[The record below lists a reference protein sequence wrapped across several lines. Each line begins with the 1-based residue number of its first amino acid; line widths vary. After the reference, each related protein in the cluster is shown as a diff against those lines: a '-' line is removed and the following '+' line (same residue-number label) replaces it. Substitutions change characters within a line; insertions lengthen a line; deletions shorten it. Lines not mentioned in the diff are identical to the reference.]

1 MKRTALL
8 TVLIFTFLNTLLSS
22 GQDTMDIS
30 IRNKEFINISENGNR
45 TRISI
50 AGDRLEL
57 EAAGENLMIRLG
69 KRGIEISDGNKIDWK
84 KYEDVYYNDEEDV
97 YYNDE
102 EDPADKRRRNRRRF
116 TPHWSAIEIGVNNY
130 LTSDYSMSLPAELS
144 YMDLNTDK
152 SFNINFNFAQLG
164 IGLSRHFG
172 IVTGFG
178 LEFNDYK
185 FDGNNNISKDEEGVT
200 GPIYPPDGIEY
211 EKTKL
216 TTTYLTMPLML
227 EAQIPVKYY
236 RTINIAAG
244 AIGGVKLG
252 SHNKLV
258 YYDGGKQ
265 KVKEKD
271 DFSLSV
277 FRYGPTVRLGYESL
291 QVYATYYM
299 NGLFIE
305 NKGPELYP
313 FQLGIAVAFND

>member
-1 MKRTALL
+1 MKRIALL
-8 TVLIFTFLNTLLSS
+8 TVLIFTFLNTLLAS
-22 GQDTMDIS
+22 GQDTMDIKLMKKD
-30 IRNKEFINISENGNR
+30 IINISENGNR
-45 TRISI
+45 THISI

-57 EAAGENLMIRLG
+57 EAAGENVKIRLG

-84 KYEDVYYNDEEDV
+84 KYDDIYYQSEED
-97 YYNDE
+97 
-102 EDPADKRRRNRRRF
+102 DPADKRRRNRRRF
-116 TPHWSAIEIGVNNY
+116 TPHWSAMEIGINNY
-130 LTSDYSMSLPAELS
+130 LSSDYSMSLPPELS

-152 SFNINFNFAQLG
+152 SFNININFAQLG

-172 IVTGFG
+172 IVTGLG

-185 FDGNNNISKDEEGVT
+185 FDGNNNIRKDEEGVI
-200 GPIYPPDGIEY
+200 GPMYPADGIKY

-216 TTTYLTMPLML
+216 STTYLTMPLML
-227 EAQIPVKYY
+227 EAQIPVRYR

-265 KVKEKD
+265 KVKEND

-277 FRYGPTVRLGYESL
+277 LRYGPSVRLGYDSF
-291 QVYATYYM
+291 QIYATYYM

-313 FQLGIAVAFND
+313 FQLGIAISFND

>member
-1 MKRTALL
+1 M
-8 TVLIFTFLNTLLSS
+8 IFTFLNTLLAS
-22 GQDTMDIS
+22 GQDTMN
-30 IRNKEFINISENGNR
+30 IRMRNNEIINISEDGNR

-57 EAAGENLMIRLG
+57 EAAGENVKIRLG
-69 KRGIEISDGNKIDWK
+69 NRGIEISDGNNIDWK
-84 KYEDVYYNDEEDV
+84 KYEDIYYYDDT
-97 YYNDE
+97 D
-102 EDPADKRRRNRRRF
+102 DPADKRRRDRRRF
-116 TPHWSAIEIGVNNY
+116 TPHWSAIEIGMNNY
-130 LTSDYSMSLPAELS
+130 LTSDYSMSLPPELS
-144 YMDLNTDK
+144 YMDLHTGK
-152 SFNINFNFAQLG
+152 SFNININFAQLG
-164 IGLSRHFG
+164 IGLTRHFG
-172 IVTGFG
+172 IVTGLG

-185 FDGNNNISKDEEGVT
+185 FEGNNNISKDEEGVI
-200 GPIYPPDGIEY
+200 GPMYPADGIEY

-227 EAQIPVKYY
+227 EAQIPVRYR

-277 FRYGPTVRLGYESL
+277 LRYGPTVRLGYDSF

-299 NGLFIE
+299 NGLFLE

-313 FQLGIAVAFND
+313 FQLGIAIAFND

>member
-1 MKRTALL
+1 MKRISVV
-8 TVLIFTFLNTLLSS
+8 TVLIFTFLNTLLAS
-22 GQDTMDIS
+22 GQDTMN
-30 IRNKEFINISENGNR
+30 IRMRNNEIINISEDGNR

-57 EAAGENLMIRLG
+57 EAAGENVKIRLG
-69 KRGIEISDGNKIDWK
+69 NRGIEISDGNNIDWK
-84 KYEDVYYNDEEDV
+84 KYEDIYYYDDT
-97 YYNDE
+97 D
-102 EDPADKRRRNRRRF
+102 DPADKRRRDRRRF
-116 TPHWSAIEIGVNNY
+116 TPHWSAIEIGMNNY
-130 LTSDYSMSLPAELS
+130 LTSDYSMSLPPELS
-144 YMDLNTDK
+144 YMDLHTGK
-152 SFNINFNFAQLG
+152 SFNININFAQLG
-164 IGLSRHFG
+164 IGLTRHFG
-172 IVTGFG
+172 IVTGLG

-185 FDGNNNISKDEEGVT
+185 FEGNNNISKDEEGVI
-200 GPIYPPDGIEY
+200 GPMYPADGIEY

-227 EAQIPVKYY
+227 EAQIPVRYR

-277 FRYGPTVRLGYESL
+277 LRYGPTVRLGYDSF

-299 NGLFIE
+299 NGLFLE

-313 FQLGIAVAFND
+313 FQLGIAITFRD

>member
-1 MKRTALL
+1 MKRIAFL
-8 TVLIFTFLNTLLSS
+8 TVLIFAFLNTLWSS
-22 GQDTMDIS
+22 GQDTTNIKM
-30 IRNKEFINISENGNR
+30 RNNEIINIKDEGNR
-45 TRISI
+45 TYISI
-50 AGDRLEL
+50 AGNRLEM
-57 EAAGENLMIRLG
+57 EAAGENVKIRLG
-69 KRGIEISDGNKIDWK
+69 KRGLEITDGNKIDWK
-84 KYEDVYYNDEEDV
+84 KYDDLYYQTEKDN
-97 YYNDE
+97 
-102 EDPADKRRRNRRRF
+102 PADERKRNRRRF
-116 TPHWSAIEIGVNNY
+116 TPHWSAVEIGINNY
-130 LTSDYSMSLPAELS
+130 LTSDYSMSLPPELS
-144 YMDLNTDK
+144 YMDLNTGK
-152 SFNINFNFAQLG
+152 SFNININFAQLG

-172 IVTGFG
+172 IVTGLG

-185 FDGNNNISKDEEGVT
+185 FEGNNNITKNNEGVI
-200 GPIYPPDGIEY
+200 GPMYPADGINY

-216 TTTYLTMPLML
+216 STSYLTMPLML
-227 EAQIPVKYY
+227 EAQIPVKYG

-277 FRYGPTVRLGYESL
+277 LRYGPSVRLGYESF

-313 FQLGIAVAFND
+313 FQLGIAVSFND

>member
-1 MKRTALL
+1 M
-8 TVLIFTFLNTLLSS
+8 IFTFLNTLLAS
-22 GQDTMDIS
+22 GQDTMN
-30 IRNKEFINISENGNR
+30 IRMRNNEIINISEDGNR

-57 EAAGENLMIRLG
+57 EAAGENVKIRLG
-69 KRGIEISDGNKIDWK
+69 NRGIEISDGNNIDWK
-84 KYEDVYYNDEEDV
+84 KYEDIYYYDDT
-97 YYNDE
+97 D
-102 EDPADKRRRNRRRF
+102 DPADKRRRDRRRF
-116 TPHWSAIEIGVNNY
+116 TPHWSAIEIGMNNY
-130 LTSDYSMSLPAELS
+130 LTSDYSMSLPPELS
-144 YMDLNTDK
+144 YMDLHTGK
-152 SFNINFNFAQLG
+152 SFNININFAQLG
-164 IGLSRHFG
+164 IGLTRHFG
-172 IVTGFG
+172 IVTGLG

-185 FDGNNNISKDEEGVT
+185 FEGNNNISKDEEGVI
-200 GPIYPPDGIEY
+200 GPMYPADGIEY

-227 EAQIPVKYY
+227 EAQIPVRYR

-277 FRYGPTVRLGYESL
+277 LRYGPTVRLGYDSF

-299 NGLFIE
+299 NGLFLE

-313 FQLGIAVAFND
+313 FQLGIAITFRD

>member
-1 MKRTALL
+1 MKRISVV
-8 TVLIFTFLNTLLSS
+8 TVLIFTFLNTLLAS
-22 GQDTMDIS
+22 GQDTMN
-30 IRNKEFINISENGNR
+30 IRMRNNEIINISEDGNR

-57 EAAGENLMIRLG
+57 EAAGENVKIRLG
-69 KRGIEISDGNKIDWK
+69 KRGIEISDGNNIDWK
-84 KYEDVYYNDEEDV
+84 KYEDIYYYDDT
-97 YYNDE
+97 D
-102 EDPADKRRRNRRRF
+102 DPADKRRRDRRRF
-116 TPHWSAIEIGVNNY
+116 TPHWSAIEIGMNNY
-130 LTSDYSMSLPAELS
+130 LTSDYSMSLPPELS
-144 YMDLNTDK
+144 YMDLHTGK
-152 SFNINFNFAQLG
+152 SFNININFAQLG
-164 IGLSRHFG
+164 IGLTRHFG
-172 IVTGFG
+172 IVTGLG

-185 FDGNNNISKDEEGVT
+185 FEGNNNISKDEEGVI
-200 GPIYPPDGIEY
+200 GPMYPADGIEY

-227 EAQIPVKYY
+227 EAQIPVRYR

-277 FRYGPTVRLGYESL
+277 LRYGPTVRLGYDSF

-299 NGLFIE
+299 NGLFLE

-313 FQLGIAVAFND
+313 FQLGIAITFRD

>member
-1 MKRTALL
+1 MKRISVL
-8 TVLIFTFLNTLLSS
+8 TVLIFTFLNTLLAS
-22 GQDTMDIS
+22 GQDTMN
-30 IRNKEFINISENGNR
+30 IRMRNNEIINISEDGNR

-57 EAAGENLMIRLG
+57 EAAGENVKIRLG
-69 KRGIEISDGNKIDWK
+69 KRGIEISDGNNIDWK
-84 KYEDVYYNDEEDV
+84 KYEDVYYYDDT
-97 YYNDE
+97 D
-102 EDPADKRRRNRRRF
+102 DPADKRRRDRRRF
-116 TPHWSAIEIGVNNY
+116 TPHWSAIEIGINNY
-130 LTSDYSMSLPAELS
+130 LTSDYSMSLPPELS
-144 YMDLNTDK
+144 YMDLHTGK
-152 SFNINFNFAQLG
+152 SFNININFAQLG
-164 IGLSRHFG
+164 IGLTRHFG
-172 IVTGFG
+172 IVTGLG

-185 FDGNNNISKDEEGVT
+185 FEGNNNISKDEEGVI
-200 GPIYPPDGIEY
+200 GPMYPADGIEY

-227 EAQIPVKYY
+227 EAQIPVRYS
-236 RTINIAAG
+236 RTLNIAAG

-277 FRYGPTVRLGYESL
+277 LRYGPTVRLGYDSF

-299 NGLFIE
+299 NGLFLE

-313 FQLGIAVAFND
+313 FQLGIAIAFND